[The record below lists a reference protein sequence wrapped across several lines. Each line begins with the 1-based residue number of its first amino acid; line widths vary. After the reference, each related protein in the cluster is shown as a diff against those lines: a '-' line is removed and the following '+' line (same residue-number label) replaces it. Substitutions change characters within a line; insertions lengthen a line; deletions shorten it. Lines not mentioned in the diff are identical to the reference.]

1 MMGIKFMA
9 HKKATFAVLTIVVIT
24 LGLLINK
31 FFINATQQ
39 HTNDAY
45 IRADISRIS
54 PQIAGEITQIL
65 VKDNQWVKQGELLA
79 VIDPREFNVA
89 LLQATAQEQSAR
101 ARQDDARANLT
112 RQNSLIDGAQAQR
125 QAAQAELEF
134 ARQEQN
140 RYQKMANIGAGSLQ
154 AAQQATTRVHTLSAN
169 VAQTE
174 AALKAAKN
182 MLQVLQAKLA
192 DSDAELALAQAQK
205 AMAELNLSYTRITA
219 PIAGVV
225 GKKSLRVG
233 EFVKPGDV
241 LLAIVPQDK
250 LYIIANYQE
259 TQLENIAH
267 GQEVDIHIDTFPGQT
282 LKGLVDS
289 IAPASGVSFAA
300 IAPENATG
308 NFTKIVQR
316 IPVKIVF
323 DINNEHETLLNAL
336 RVGMSVDVSINT
348 LDAWKP
354 AHPSAALKE
363 NVYAQHAE

>member
-1 MMGIKFMA
+1 MA
-9 HKKATFAVLTIVVIT
+9 NKKVAVAVLAVAVIT

-31 FFINATQQ
+31 FFIKETQQ
-39 HTNDAY
+39 NTNDAY

-54 PQIAGEITQIL
+54 PQIAGEIAQVL
-65 VKDNQWVKQGELLA
+65 VRDNQWVKQGELLA

-89 LLQATAQEQSAR
+89 LAQATAQEQSAR
-101 ARQDDARANLT
+101 ARQDDARANQT
-112 RQNSLIDGAQAQR
+112 RQSALIAAAQAER
-125 QAAQAELEF
+125 QAAQAELAF

-140 RYQKMANIGAGSLQ
+140 RYQRMASSGAGSQQ

-169 VAQTE
+169 VAQAE
-174 AALKAAKN
+174 ATLKAARN
-182 MLQVLQAKLA
+182 MEQVLQAKLA
-192 DSDAELALAQAQK
+192 DSVEEGDRRSANTERERLR
-205 AMAELNLSYTRITA
+205 T
-219 PIAGVV
+219 PIGGVI

-233 EFVKPGDV
+233 EFVKPGDA

-267 GQEVDIHIDTFPGQT
+267 GQSVDIHIDTFPGQT
-282 LKGLVDS
+282 LKGQVDS

-300 IAPENATG
+300 VAPENATG

-323 DINNEHETLLNAL
+323 DINKEHAALLSAL
-336 RVGMSVDVSINT
+336 RVGMSADVSINT
-348 LDAWKP
+348 LDGG
-354 AHPSAALKE
+354 L
-363 NVYAQHAE
+363 Q

>member
-1 MMGIKFMA
+1 MA
-9 HKKATFAVLTIVVIT
+9 NKKVAIAVLAVTAIT

-31 FFINATQQ
+31 FFIKDTQQ

-54 PQIAGEITQIL
+54 PQIAGEIAQVL

-89 LLQATAQEQSAR
+89 LAQATAQEQSAR

-112 RQNSLIDGAQAQR
+112 RQSALIAAAQAER
-125 QAAQAELEF
+125 QAAQAELAF

-140 RYQKMANIGAGSLQ
+140 RYQRMASSGAGSQQ
-154 AAQQATTRVHTLSAN
+154 AAQQATTRVRTLSAN
-169 VAQTE
+169 VAQAE
-174 AALKAAKN
+174 ATLKAAKN
-182 MLQVLQAKLA
+182 MEQVLQAKLA
-192 DSDAELALAQAQK
+192 DSDAELMLAQAKK

-219 PIAGVV
+219 PIGGVV

-233 EFVKPGDV
+233 EFVKPGDA

-267 GQEVDIHIDTFPGQT
+267 GQSVDIHIDTFPGQT
-282 LKGLVDS
+282 LKGQVDS
-289 IAPASGVSFAA
+289 IAPASGVSFSAV
-300 IAPENATG
+300 APENATG

-323 DINNEHETLLNAL
+323 DINKEHAALLSAL
-336 RVGMSVDVSINT
+336 RVGMSADVSINT
-348 LDAWKP
+348 LDGG
-354 AHPSAALKE
+354 L
-363 NVYAQHAE
+363 

>member
-54 PQIAGEITQIL
+54 PQIAGEIAQIL

-140 RYQKMANIGAGSLQ
+140 RYQKMANIGAVSLQ
-154 AAQQATTRVHTLSAN
+154 AAQQATTRVYTLSAN

-225 GKKSLRVG
+225 CKKSLRVG

-300 IAPENATG
+300 VAPENATG

-348 LDAWKP
+348 LDGWKP